1 MGFSFRKRLKIMK
14 GLYLNFSKN
23 GISTSVSG
31 SGATLNFGKN
41 GTRVTTSIPG
51 TGIRYSKN
59 LSGNKKDTAS
69 DFQDGTNP
77 VLTIDNY
84 NFTGKVPKDANK
96 NFFYLSI
103 IFIILGIIFQG
114 IKSFI
119 ITIPVFLYVFFIQLG
134 KEEKRIDYE
143 LELIENENQI
153 IRNKLKKLLKKVEA
167 VDLMLEVND
176 CRTLKDDMEE
186 IKTLFNELSKY
197 SISYFI
203 DEDKFFKLMAKA
215 EEKNQ
220 NYYEALRLSTIVLHQ
235 YKPTKEIKKVLAN
248 SLNKLNIDIK
258 LEDYLDFVDNNSYT
272 TVLDKIDELTNNT
285 DI

>member
-23 GISTSVSG
+23 GISTSVG
-31 SGATLNFGKN
+31 GPGATLNFGKN

-59 LSGNKKDTAS
+59 LSGNKKDAAS

-84 NFTGKVPKDANK
+84 NFTGKVPKEANK

-119 ITIPVFLYVFFIQLG
+119 ITIPIFLYVFFIQLG

-176 CRTLKDDMEE
+176 CRTLKNDMEE

-220 NYYEALRLSTIVLHQ
+220 TYYEALRLSTIVLHQ

-248 SLNKLNIDIK
+248 SLNKLNIDMK

-272 TVLDKIDELTNNT
+272 TVLEKIDELTNNT
-285 DI
+285 EI

>member
-23 GISTSVSG
+23 GISTSVG
-31 SGATLNFGKN
+31 GPGATLNFGKN

-59 LSGNKKDTAS
+59 LSGNKKDATS

-84 NFTGKVPKDANK
+84 NFTGKVPKEANK

-119 ITIPVFLYVFFIQLG
+119 ITIPIFLYVFFIQLG

-176 CRTLKDDMEE
+176 CRTLKNDMEE

-248 SLNKLNIDIK
+248 SLNKLNIDMK

-272 TVLDKIDELTNNT
+272 TVLEKIDELTNNT
-285 DI
+285 EI

>member
-23 GISTSVSG
+23 GISTSVG
-31 SGATLNFGKN
+31 GPGATLNFGKN

-51 TGIRYSKN
+51 TGIRYSKK
-59 LSGNKKDTAS
+59 LSENKKDTVS

-84 NFTGKVPKDANK
+84 NFTGKVPKEANK

-134 KEEKRIDYE
+134 KEEKRIDHE

-220 NYYEALRLSTIVLHQ
+220 NYYEALRLSTIIIHQ